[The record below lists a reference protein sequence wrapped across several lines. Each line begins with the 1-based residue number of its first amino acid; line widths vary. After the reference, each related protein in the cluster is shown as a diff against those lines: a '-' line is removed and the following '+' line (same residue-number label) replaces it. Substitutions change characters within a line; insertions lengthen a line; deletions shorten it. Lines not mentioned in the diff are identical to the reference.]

1 MPLTEEQHASLAE
14 LEGREE
20 LPLRLDEPLSEHVAF
35 GVGGPAD
42 IWVSGAT
49 DEQEALLKRWARKHK
64 LPIHEWAPDDSLVSD
79 HGIRG
84 LVLDRSEQESGPE
97 ELSLFE
103 QPRKGSV
110 DALLADAGLRG
121 VRVRGARINP
131 EDGNRV
137 QNQGGATAADVLLL
151 IKAVQDRV
159 AREFGL
165 RLVQRLPVIGRSRPP
180 R

>member
-1 MPLTEEQHASLAE
+1 MPLTEEQHASLSA
-14 LEGREE
+14 LGE
-20 LPLRLDEPLSEHVAF
+20 LPVRRDEPLAAHHAF

-42 IWVSGAT
+42 LWLSGASP
-49 DEQEALLKRWARKHK
+49 EVEALLTGWAKSHK
-64 LPIHEWAPDDSLVSD
+64 LPVTEWRPGDHLVSD
-79 HGIRG
+79 HGMRG
-84 LVLDRSEQESGPE
+84 LVLDRSGGDRGPA
-97 ELSLFE
+97 ELTLFE
-103 QPRKGSV
+103 QPRRGTV

-131 EDGNRV
+131 EAGNRV
-137 QNQGGATAADVLLL
+137 QNQGGATAADVVLL

-165 RLVQRLPVIGRSRPP
+165 RLVQALPVIGRSRPP